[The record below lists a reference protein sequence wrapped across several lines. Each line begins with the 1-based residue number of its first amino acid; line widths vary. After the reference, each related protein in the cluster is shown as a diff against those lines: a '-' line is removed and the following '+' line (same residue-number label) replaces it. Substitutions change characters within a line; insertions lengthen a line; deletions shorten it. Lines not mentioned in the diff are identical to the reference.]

1 MTKMLEKAVA
11 VIASLPE
18 QEQDALASL
27 ILEELASEEK
37 WSRAFSQ
44 SNESLE
50 RLANEALAEYRAG
63 KTKPLG
69 F

>member
-1 MTKMLEKAVA
+1 MTKLLEKAVA

-27 ILEELASEEK
+27 ILEELASEEN